1 MSKLNITFVASVGER
16 FSGAQIS
23 FIKIL
28 LEVLKMFESD
38 PSIKAIITIPSRNL
52 PERQM
57 NFVRELVKIGR
68 GRVKVILLPPAY
80 DKYEI
85 PKRIRTIIRNLL
97 YNYLKTESKILFI
110 NSEDI
115 HQYFPLVN
123 FPFCRKKVIFWMHAT
138 PFLCAPP
145 YVFKEGNR
153 AVLRY
158 LLEEGFWKML
168 EYFFYNFCLILL
180 HGRDI
185 VASPGLISA
194 LKGTGFF
201 RFFRFSAFPHYPI
214 QYDFSYSVEKTFDAV
229 YLASFIRGK
238 GLKDCLKIWLL
249 VIGEMPT
256 AKLIVIGPPKELVT
270 RLAEELGISNNIVAL
285 GAIYDEKTKRTLLK
299 KSKLLIYP
307 SVFDSYPNVIAESL
321 SLGLPVLCY
330 DITPFKENFNL
341 EPVIKVEAKN
351 YPRAAS
357 LIKKVLEDDH
367 RREALSKEAL
377 RFSEETYS
385 AANVTERFIKILRGL
400 AN

>member
-1 MSKLNITFVASVGER
+1 LSKLDITFVTSVGTR
-16 FSGAQIS
+16 LTGAQIS

-38 PSIKAIITIPSRNL
+38 LSIKAIITIPSRNL

-57 NFVRELVKIGR
+57 NIVRELVKIGR
-68 GRVKVILLPPAY
+68 RRVKVVLLPPAY
-80 DKYEI
+80 GKYEI
-85 PKRIRTIIRNLL
+85 PKRARTIIRNLL
-97 YNYLKTESKILFI
+97 HNYLKTESKILFI
-110 NSEDI
+110 NSEDV
-115 HQYFPLVN
+115 HQYFPLLN
-123 FPFCRKKVIFWMHAT
+123 FPLCRKKVIFWMHAT

-158 LLEEGFWKML
+158 ILEEGFGKML

-185 VASPGLISA
+185 IASPGLISA
-194 LKGTGFF
+194 LKGTGLF
-201 RFFRFSAFPHYPI
+201 RLFRFSAFPHYSI

-238 GLKDCLKIWLL
+238 GLKDCLKIWRL
-249 VIGEMPT
+249 VVEEMPA
-256 AKLIVIGPPKELVT
+256 AKLMVIGPPKELVI

-285 GAIYDEKTKRTLLK
+285 GAIYDEEAKRTLLK

-307 SVFDSYPNVIAESL
+307 SVFDSYSNVIAESL

-341 EPVIKVEAKN
+341 EPVIRVEAKN
-351 YPRAAS
+351 YSRAAS
-357 LIKKVLEDDH
+357 LVKKVLEDDNY
-367 RREALSKEAL
+367 REALSKEAL
-377 RFSEETYS
+377 RFSEKTYS
-385 AANVTERFIKILRGL
+385 ATNVTERFIKILQAL